1 MRQLDDGT
9 AYERGNEQDAKTT
22 RTSVCTLAQ
31 LASVR
36 RIGMAEFASHHVA
49 PKSDQ
54 GGAIMAVMALQWHG
68 VEQARSPPAHPHQ

>member
-22 RTSVCTLAQ
+22 RTSVFTLAQ

-36 RIGMAEFASHHVA
+36 RIGMAEFASYHVA
-49 PKSDQ
+49 QRVIKEERLSQ
-54 GGAIMAVMALQWHG
+54 
-68 VEQARSPPAHPHQ
+68 